1 MLQPKWLKNLNSEQL
16 KAVTYPDR
24 SLFVLAGPGTGKT
37 KTLTNRI
44 AYLLEQKNIKSEN
57 ILAITFTNN
66 AAKEMKKNLK
76 KIVNTEFYNLT
87 IKTFNDLSTQIL
99 RKYIDKLNFGMDSSF
114 AIISENEGQSIIKE
128 NMKKLGINKDSY
140 KVLEIQSYISKI
152 KKQFAKKEIV
162 NNILTN
168 ETDDLLLKK
177 EYNEINFISPEMKKI
192 YDEYCHFF
200 KTNNL
205 VDCDDLIIYSYQ
217 LLKNNHS
224 VASFYQKK
232 FAYLLVDE
240 CQDIDLIQYKLIKI
254 IGKKSVI
261 FLAGDPNQTIYRF
274 KYKDVICQML
284 FEKDFKADM
293 YTLNANYRSTQ
304 NILSKANMLIGHN
317 YESQTNQP
325 FQKELQSVYDSGE
338 QVVYNDFLT
347 AKQEAKYIT
356 KKIKDLIKTGKYNYN
371 DICILYRINNLGT
384 DIENHFLLDN
394 IPYFIKNSY
403 SFYQKKEIKD
413 MIAYIHV
420 VLSNKHNFF
429 LKRII
434 NIPKRQIGIK
444 TMEFLEDIAK
454 QHNISSLLE
463 TIDYIPPDRNN
474 KAKFVNFKKTL
485 EMIQDIIFNDD
496 TTNLS
501 NIIEKIDD
509 IIGYSRMLNEQ
520 EEKLSHYNNYDKK
533 LANQEKKANIIRLQE
548 IFSHEDL
555 NHKGTFLE
563 KLRIVLDKISL
574 FNEDKLI
581 NDKNKVV
588 LSTIKKTKGLEFKVV
603 FAIGFEDQIFMENLL
618 DKKNSDSS
626 SPPSEI
632 LIKEARSL
640 AYLAITRAKEL
651 LYISSSGSR
660 YLLGHRFFLKPVSF
674 IKEMHLISYFNKKID
689 KYFSNK
695 PSYRIGD
702 QLIHQT
708 FGQGV
713 LLSIQKNI
721 ATISFDDENHG
732 VKKILITHF
741 SLMKSDNTNL

>member
-44 AYLLEQKNIKSEN
+44 AYLLEQKNVKSEN
-57 ILAITFTNN
+57 ILAITFANN

-76 KIVNTEFYNLT
+76 KTVNNEFYNLT
-87 IKTFNDLSTQIL
+87 IKTFNALSTQIL
-99 RKYIDKLNFGMDSSF
+99 RKYIDQLNFGMDSSF
-114 AIISENEGQSIIKE
+114 TIISETEGQSIIKE
-128 NMKKLGINKDSY
+128 NIKKLGIDKDSY
-140 KVLEIQSYISKI
+140 KVVEIQSYISKI
-152 KKQFAKKEIV
+152 KKQLTKKEIV
-162 NNILTN
+162 NNIPTN

-177 EYNEINFISPEMKKI
+177 EYNEINFISPEMKQI
-192 YDEYCHFF
+192 YDEYCHFL

-217 LLKNNHS
+217 LLKNNPS
-224 VASFYQKK
+224 VAAFYQQK
-232 FAYLLVDE
+232 FTYLLIDE
-240 CQDIDLIQYKLIKI
+240 FQDIDLIQYKLIQI

-274 KYKDVICQML
+274 KDKDVICHLL
-284 FEKDFKADM
+284 FEKDFNAAIH
-293 YTLNANYRSTQ
+293 TLNANYRSTQ
-304 NILSKANMLIGHN
+304 NILNKANMLIGHN
-317 YESQTNQP
+317 YESQPEQP

-338 QVVYNDFLT
+338 KVVYNDFLT

-356 KKIKDLIKTGKYNYN
+356 KKIKDLIETGKYNYN
-371 DICILYRINNLGT
+371 DICVLYRINHLGT

-394 IPYFIKNSY
+394 IPYSIKNSY

-413 MIAYIHV
+413 MIAYIRV
-420 VLSNKHNFF
+420 ALSNKQNFF

-444 TMEFLEDIAK
+444 TVEFLEDIAN
-454 QHNISSLLE
+454 QHHISSLLE
-463 TIDYIPPDRNN
+463 AIDYIPQDHNN
-474 KAKFVNFKKTL
+474 KAKFVHFKKTL

-548 IFSHEDL
+548 IFSQEDL
-555 NHKGTFLE
+555 NNKGTFLE

-574 FNEDKLI
+574 FNEDELI

-588 LSTIKKTKGLEFKVV
+588 LSTIKKTKGFEFKVV
-603 FAIGFEDQIFMENLL
+603 FAIGFEDKIFMENLL
-618 DKKNSDSS
+618 DKKNADS
-626 SPPSEI
+626 SPPSET

-660 YLLGHRFFLKPVSF
+660 FLLGQHFFLKPVSF
-674 IKEMHLISYFNKKID
+674 IQEMQLISYFNKKID
-689 KYFSNK
+689 KYFANK
-695 PSYRIGD
+695 HSYRIGD
-702 QLIHQT
+702 KLIHQT

-721 ATISFDDENHG
+721 ATISFDENHG
-732 VKKILITHF
+732 VKKILISHS
-741 SLMKSDNTNL
+741 SLMKSDNTNLS

>member
-37 KTLTNRI
+37 KILTNRI
-44 AYLLEQKNIKSEN
+44 AYLLEQKHVKSEN
-57 ILAITFTNN
+57 ILAITFANN

-76 KIVNTEFYNLT
+76 KIVNTEFYNFT
-87 IKTFNDLSTQIL
+87 IKTFNTLSAQIL
-99 RKYIDKLNFGMDSSF
+99 RKYIDKLNLGMESSF
-114 AIISENEGQSIIKE
+114 TIISETEGQSIIKE
-128 NMKKLGINKDSY
+128 NMKKLGIDKDSY

-152 KKQFAKKEIV
+152 KKQIAKKKIV
-162 NNILTN
+162 NNIPTN

-177 EYNEINFISPEMKKI
+177 EYNEINFISPEMKQI
-192 YDEYCHFF
+192 YDEYCHFL

-217 LLKNNHS
+217 LLKNNPS
-224 VASFYQKK
+224 VASFYQQK

-240 CQDIDLIQYKLIKI
+240 FQDIDLIQYKLIQI

-274 KYKDVICQML
+274 KDKDVICQML
-284 FEKDFKADM
+284 FEKDFNAAIH
-293 YTLNANYRSTQ
+293 TLSANYRSTQ

-317 YESQTNQP
+317 YESQPDQP
-325 FQKELQSVYDSGE
+325 FQQELQSVYDYGE
-338 QVVYNDFLT
+338 KVVYNDFLT

-356 KKIKDLIKTGKYNYN
+356 KKIQDLIETGKYNYN

-384 DIENHFLLDN
+384 DIENHFLLGN
-394 IPYFIKNSY
+394 MPYSIKNSY

-413 MIAYIHV
+413 IIAYIRV
-420 VLSNKHNFF
+420 VLSNKQNFF

-434 NIPKRQIGIK
+434 NMPKRKIGIK
-444 TMEFLEDIAK
+444 TVKFLEDIAK

-463 TIDYIPPDRNN
+463 SIDYIPQDHNN
-474 KAKFVNFKKTL
+474 KAKFVHFKKTL

-520 EEKLSHYNNYDKK
+520 EEKLSHYNNYNKK
-533 LANQEKKANIIRLQE
+533 LANQEKKTNIIRLQE

-574 FNEDKLI
+574 FNEDELI

-618 DKKNSDSS
+618 DKKNSGS
-626 SPPSEI
+626 SPPSET

-660 YLLGHRFFLKPVSF
+660 FLLGHHFFLKPVSF
-674 IKEMHLISYFNKKID
+674 IKEMQLISYFNKKID
-689 KYFSNK
+689 KYFANK
-695 PSYRIGD
+695 HSYRIGD
-702 QLIHQT
+702 KLIHQT

-721 ATISFDDENHG
+721 ATISFDENHG
-732 VKKILITHF
+732 VKKILISHS
-741 SLMKSDNTNL
+741 SLMKSDNTNLS

>member
-44 AYLLEQKNIKSEN
+44 AYLLEQKNVKSEN
-57 ILAITFTNN
+57 ILAISFSNN
-66 AAKEMKKNLK
+66 AVREMKKNLK
-76 KIVNTEFYNLT
+76 KTVNTEFYNLT
-87 IKTFNDLSTQIL
+87 IKTFNALSTQIL

-114 AIISENEGQSIIKE
+114 TIISATEGQSIIKE
-128 NMKKLGINKDSY
+128 NMKKLGIDKDSY
-140 KVLEIQSYISKI
+140 KVLEIQNYISKI
-152 KKQFAKKEIV
+152 KKQIAKKEIV
-162 NNILTN
+162 NNIPTN
-168 ETDDLLLKK
+168 EKDDLFLKK
-177 EYNEINFISPEMKKI
+177 EYNEINFISPEMKQI
-192 YDEYCHFF
+192 YDEYCHFL

-205 VDCDDLIIYSYQ
+205 VDCDDLIIYSFQ
-217 LLKNNHS
+217 LLKNNPS
-224 VASFYQKK
+224 VASFYQQK

-240 CQDIDLIQYKLIKI
+240 FQDIDLIQYKLIQI

-261 FLAGDPNQTIYRF
+261 FLAGVPNQTIYRF
-274 KYKDVICQML
+274 KDKDVIRQML
-284 FEKDFKADM
+284 FEKDFNAAIH
-293 YTLNANYRSTQ
+293 TLNANYRSTQ

-317 YESQTNQP
+317 YESQPDQP
-325 FQKELQSVYDSGE
+325 FQQALQSVYDSGE
-338 QVVYNDFLT
+338 KVVYNDFLT
-347 AKQEAKYIT
+347 AKQEAKYIA
-356 KKIKDLIKTGKYNYN
+356 KKIKDLIETGKYNYN
-371 DICILYRINNLGT
+371 DICILYRINNLGI

-394 IPYFIKNSY
+394 IPYSIKNSY

-413 MIAYIHV
+413 MIAYIRV
-420 VLSNKHNFF
+420 VLSNKQNFF

-444 TMEFLEDIAK
+444 TVEFLEDIAK

-463 TIDYIPPDRNN
+463 AIDYIPQDHNN
-474 KAKFVNFKKTL
+474 KAKFVHFKKTL

-548 IFSHEDL
+548 IFSHEEDL

-574 FNEDKLI
+574 FNEDELI

-603 FAIGFEDQIFMENLL
+603 FVIGFEDQIFMENSL
-618 DKKNSDSS
+618 DKKNSDSP
-626 SPPSEI
+626 PPSET

-660 YLLGHRFFLKPVSF
+660 FLLGHHFFLKPVSF
-674 IKEMHLISYFNKKID
+674 IKEMQLISYFNNKID
-689 KYFSNK
+689 KYFANK
-695 PSYRIGD
+695 HSYRIGD
-702 QLIHQT
+702 KLIHQT

-713 LLSIQKNI
+713 LLSIKKNI
-721 ATISFDDENHG
+721 ATISFDENHG
-732 VKKILITHF
+732 VKKILISHS
-741 SLMKSDNTNL
+741 SLMKSDNTDLS